1 MAVAHQDSRTSSGR
15 WAARDTGFG
24 IEPHAGMKMAGP
36 RPGRRLFVVALS
48 WVAVLAAD
56 AGSALR
62 AEEPK
67 ATIVGLGA
75 TTCQRFENDVKAN
88 PAVRRDY
95 LAWAQGFMSGIIS
108 SRPPGVDEGLD
119 LAPGSFD
126 LIKQLRFLED
136 YCARN
141 VSLDFSDA
149 VAALYKRLRQEG
161 KT

>member
-1 MAVAHQDSRTSSGR
+1 MHQDSRRANGR
-15 WAARDTGFG
+15 RSRYVAGIAAWACMRV
-24 IEPHAGMKMAGP
+24 
-36 RPGRRLFVVALS
+36 PGRRAGHFLLVVS
-48 WVAVLAAD
+48 MSLAAIATAD
-56 AGSALR
+56 AWRTLR

-67 ATIVGLGA
+67 AKIVGLGA
-75 TTCQRFENDVKAN
+75 TTCQRFEADVKAN

-119 LAPGSFD
+119 LVPATFD
-126 LIKQLRFLED
+126 LIRQLQFLED
-136 YCARN
+136 HCARN